1 MMLYFSASFV
11 IYKYRQIKQ
20 MIMGILDDIDIA
32 LEHNDRVVGEFA
44 FQDIRRQARDFIKK
58 YCQYGDADHDIY
70 WDDYVIDNN
79 IWGKK
84 CVFTASNIVRVAYG
98 TYQSTSFDYIVNFRA
113 LKHTSKIGEC
123 ITERKYT
130 FIGNLVYGPISKKRP
145 CEVNQNA
152 VYATTF
158 ESDHDCDSIILVPRT
173 NSFPI
178 VIKGYP
184 GKQLPEWLMFEKST
198 YKAQGYRRTTTNE
211 NHISF
216 LLINCSNL
224 TKQEVINHVIN
235 PDKTDIY
242 VDIIE
247 TY

>member
-1 MMLYFSASFV
+1 
-11 IYKYRQIKQ
+11 
-20 MIMGILDDIDIA
+20 MGILDDIDIA
-32 LEHNDRVVGEFA
+32 LEHNDNIVQKFA
-44 FQDIRRQARDFIKK
+44 IQDIRRQSRDFIKK
-58 YCQYGDADHDIY
+58 YCQYGDADHDIC
-70 WDDYVIDNN
+70 WDDYVINNN
-79 IWGKK
+79 IWGKE
-84 CVFTASNIVRVAYG
+84 CISTATDMERLMTG
-98 TYQSTSFDYIVNFRA
+98 TYQSTSYDYRVNFRA
-113 LKHTSKIGEC
+113 LKHTSKISEH

-130 FIGNLVYGPISKKRP
+130 FIGNLVYGPISKKGLY
-145 CEVNQNA
+145 EFNQNT

-158 ESDHDCDSIILVPRT
+158 EADYDCDSIILIPRT
-173 NSFPI
+173 NSYPI

-198 YKAQGYRRTTTNE
+198 YKAQGYRRTATDE

-216 LLINCSNL
+216 LLINCNL